1 MKDSGRMTCSMAKDS
16 KDGKMVQ
23 VTWDHTSMVKSKGL
37 VFTVGMMGQ
46 SMEVSGTKT
55 ESMAL

>member
-1 MKDSGRMTCSMAKDS
+1 MAKDS